1 MKTIDNNQN
10 EFPAVDA
17 KRKRGRPCLPEELK
31 KKKRR
36 LLVSVPIDMVPQVK
50 AFLKELRKARKI
62 RLQAE
67 REARKPRINPPGV
80 RGRPRK
86 YST

>member
-1 MKTIDNNQN
+1 MTTSNNNQN
-10 EFPAVDA
+10 NSPNDVE
-17 KRKRGRPCLPEELK
+17 KRKRGRPRLPEELK
-31 KKKRR
+31 KEKRR
-36 LLVSVPIDMVPQVK
+36 LLISVPIEIVPQVK

>member
-1 MKTIDNNQN
+1 MKTINNQN
-10 EFPAVDA
+10 DSPDGER
-17 KRKRGRPCLPEELK
+17 KRKRGRPRLPEELK
-31 KKKRR
+31 KEKRR
-36 LLVSVPIDMVPQVK
+36 LLISVPIEIVPQVK
-50 AFLKELRKARKI
+50 AFLKELRVARRI
-62 RLQAE
+62 RLRAE